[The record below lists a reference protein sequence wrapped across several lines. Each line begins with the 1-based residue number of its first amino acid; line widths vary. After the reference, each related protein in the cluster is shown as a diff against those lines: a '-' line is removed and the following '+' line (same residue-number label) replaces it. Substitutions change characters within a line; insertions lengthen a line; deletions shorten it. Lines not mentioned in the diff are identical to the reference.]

1 MRFMIVYQPA
11 DVRKAECGEPPAPE
25 EMERMGRFIGEK
37 ASAGTLIAADGLLPS
52 ALGARVRQAGGK
64 VGVTDGPF
72 TEAKELIAG
81 FAIIEA
87 PSKAAAVQEAKDFL
101 AVAGDGVCEVRQ
113 MHDDAAFAR

>member
-11 DVRKAECGEPPAPE
+11 DVRRAECGEPPSPE
-25 EMERMGRFIGEK
+25 EMERMGRFIQQK
-37 ASAGTLIAADGLLPS
+37 AGAGVLRAADGLLPS
-52 ALGARVRQAGGK
+52 ARGARVRQSGGK
-64 VGVTDGPF
+64 TGVTDGPF

-87 PSKAAAVQEAKDFL
+87 PSKAAAIQEAKDFL

-113 MHDDAAFAR
+113 MHDAAAFAS